1 MDFSESRRPGSK
13 VVGFCIVLGLHLL
26 LGWALVSGLAR
37 RVVEVVKPPVEVSIL
52 EEPKA
57 PPPPPPPPPP
67 PQEPPRRLPPPRK
80 VAPPPPSYM
89 PPPEVN
95 VAQPADPQPSIT
107 ASSVP
112 PPPAPVVIAP
122 PAPPAA
128 PRALGTPA
136 RIDVS
141 SCEKPE
147 YPRSALRAEVTG
159 TTRIRFTIDASGRVA
174 KAEIDRPSGPTR
186 EHRSLDAAAVE
197 VLSRCPFK
205 PGTDTEGQPVGGA
218 VATVEYVW
226 KLE

>member
-1 MDFSESRRPGSK
+1 M
-13 VVGFCIVLGLHLL
+13 
-26 LGWALVSGLAR
+26 
-37 RVVEVVKPPVEVSIL
+37 
-52 EEPKA
+52 
-57 PPPPPPPPPP
+57 
-67 PQEPPRRLPPPRK
+67 
-80 VAPPPPSYM
+80 
-89 PPPEVN
+89 
-95 VAQPADPQPSIT
+95 
-107 ASSVP
+107 
-112 PPPAPVVIAP
+112 IAP

>member
-1 MDFSESRRPGSK
+1 MDFSENRRPASK
-13 VVGFCIVLGLHLL
+13 AVGFFVVVGLHLL

-37 RVVEVVKPPVEVSIL
+37 RVVEVVKAPVEVSIL

-57 PPPPPPPPPP
+57 PPPSYVPPP
-67 PQEPPRRLPPPRK
+67 ELN
-80 VAPPPPSYM
+80 VAPP
-89 PPPEVN
+89 
-95 VAQPADPQPSIT
+95 ADAQPSIT

-122 PAPPAA
+122 PAPPSV
-128 PRALGTPA
+128 PRPLGTPA

-147 YPRSALRAEVTG
+147 YPRAALRAEATG

-205 PGTDTEGQPVGGA
+205 PGTDSEGQPIGGA

>member
-1 MDFSESRRPGSK
+1 
-13 VVGFCIVLGLHLL
+13 
-26 LGWALVSGLAR
+26 
-37 RVVEVVKPPVEVSIL
+37 
-52 EEPKA
+52 
-57 PPPPPPPPPP
+57 
-67 PQEPPRRLPPPRK
+67 
-80 VAPPPPSYM
+80 M

>member
-1 MDFSESRRPGSK
+1 MDFSESRRPGSR
-13 VVGFCIVLGLHLL
+13 VVGFFIVVGLHLL
-26 LGWALVSGLAR
+26 LGWALISGLAR
-37 RVVEVVKPPVEVSIL
+37 RVVEVVKAPVEVSIL

-57 PPPPPPPPPP
+57 PPPP
-67 PQEPPRRLPPPRK
+67 
-80 VAPPPPSYM
+80 SYM

-95 VAQPADPQPSIT
+95 VAPPADPQPSIT

>member
-13 VVGFCIVLGLHLL
+13 VVGFCIVVGLHLL

-57 PPPPPPPPPP
+57 PP
-67 PQEPPRRLPPPRK
+67 
-80 VAPPPPSYM
+80 PPPPSYM